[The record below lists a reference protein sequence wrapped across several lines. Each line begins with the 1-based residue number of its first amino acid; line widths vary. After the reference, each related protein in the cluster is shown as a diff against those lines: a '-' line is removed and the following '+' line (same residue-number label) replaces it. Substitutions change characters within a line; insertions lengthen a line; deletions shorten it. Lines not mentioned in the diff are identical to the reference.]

1 MYDVIVLGAAAAG
14 SSAAVYA
21 ARRKVSVRLIAG
33 DFGGEIALTGEVE
46 NYLGFNKIRGFELAQ
61 KMKEQVE
68 YNEVPYD
75 LGFLA
80 TKIKKNKDGFEVTAK
95 NINGEEKKYQ
105 TKTVIVATGAH
116 PKHLG
121 VPGEKEFFH
130 KGLTYC
136 ALCDAPLFKNKVVAV
151 VGGGNGAISSALMLA
166 QFAAKVYIII
176 RKAELSGEA
185 VLVERLKKESK
196 IELVNNTEITKVV
209 GEKFVTGLEGKEKGG
224 KKKKL
229 ELQGVFLSIGWEPNS
244 DFIDFVKKNERNE
257 IEIDRRA
264 ATSAPGIYAA
274 GDVTDVPYKQLIL
287 AAGMGAAAALSVID
301 YLNRTHN
308 T

>member
-1 MYDVIVLGAAAAG
+1 MYDLVVLGAAAAG

-21 ARRKVSVRLIAG
+21 ARRKINLRLITG

-61 KMKEQVE
+61 KMKEQVD
-68 YNEVPYD
+68 YNNVPYD
-75 LGFLA
+75 LGFLV
-80 TKIKKNKDGFEVTAK
+80 TKVKKIKDVFEVTAK

-105 TKTVIVATGAH
+105 TKTVIIAAGAH

-121 VPGEKEFFH
+121 ISGEKEFFH

-166 QFAAKVYIII
+166 QFATKVYVVI
-176 RKAELSGEA
+176 RRAELSGEA
-185 VLVERLKKESK
+185 VLVERLRKESK
-196 IELVNNTEITKVV
+196 IELINNATTTKVI
-209 GEKFVTGLEGKEKGG
+209 GEKFVTGLAYEEKGG
-224 KKKKL
+224 KIKKL
-229 ELQGVFLSIGWEPNS
+229 ELQGIFVSIGWEPNS
-244 DFIDFVKKNERNE
+244 DFIDFVKKNERGE

-264 ATSAPGIYAA
+264 ATSMPGIYAA
-274 GDVTDVPYKQLIL
+274 GDVTDAPYKQLIL
-287 AAGMGAAAALSVID
+287 AAGMGATAALSAID
-301 YLNRTHN
+301 YLNRK
-308 T
+308 

>member
-1 MYDVIVLGAAAAG
+1 MFDLIVLGGGAAG

-21 ARRKVSVRLIAG
+21 ARRKVNVRLITG

-68 YNEVPYD
+68 YNNVPCD

-80 TKIKKNKDGFEVTAK
+80 TKIKKIKDGFEVTAK
-95 NINGEEKKYQ
+95 DINGEEKKYQ
-105 TKTVIVATGAH
+105 TKTVIIAAGAH

-121 VPGEKEFFH
+121 IPGEKEFFH

-136 ALCDAPLFKNKVVAV
+136 ALCDAPLFKNKAVAV

-166 QFAAKVYIII
+166 QFAAKVYVVI
-176 RKAELSGEA
+176 RKPELSGEA

-196 IELVNNTEITKVV
+196 IELVNNTEITKIV
-209 GEKFVTGLEGKEKGG
+209 GEKFVTGLEGKEKGD

-229 ELQGVFLSIGWEPNS
+229 DLQGVFISIGWSPNS

-264 ATSAPGIYAA
+264 ATSVPGVYAA
-274 GDVTDVPYKQLIL
+274 GDVTDAPYKQLIL
-287 AAGMGAAAALSVID
+287 AAGMGATAALSAID
-301 YLNRTHN
+301 YLNRTHSM
-308 T
+308 

>member
-1 MYDVIVLGAAAAG
+1 MYDLIVLGAAAAG

-21 ARRKVSVRLIAG
+21 ARRKINLRLITG

-68 YNEVPYD
+68 YNNVPYD

-80 TKIKKNKDGFEVTAK
+80 TKVKKIKDGFEVTAK
-95 NINGEEKKYQ
+95 NVNGEEKKYQ
-105 TKTVIVATGAH
+105 TKTVVVAAGAH

-151 VGGGNGAISSALMLA
+151 IGGGNGAISSALMLA
-166 QFAAKVYIII
+166 QFAAKVYVVI

-209 GEKFVTGLEGKEKGG
+209 GEKFVTGLEGKEKDG
-224 KKKKL
+224 KIKKL

-244 DFIDFVKKNERNE
+244 DFIDFVKKNERGE

-264 ATSAPGIYAA
+264 ATSEPGIYAA
-274 GDVTDVPYKQLIL
+274 GDVTDAPYKQLIL
-287 AAGMGAAAALSVID
+287 AAGMGATAALSAID
-301 YLNRTHN
+301 YLNRK
-308 T
+308 

>member
-1 MYDVIVLGAAAAG
+1 MYDVIVLGGAAAG

-21 ARRKVSVRLIAG
+21 ARRKVSVRLVAG

-244 DFIDFVKKNERNE
+244 DFIDFVKKNERSE

-264 ATSAPGIYAA
+264 ATSVPGIYAA
-274 GDVTDVPYKQLIL
+274 GDVTDAPYKQLIL
-287 AAGMGAAAALSVID
+287 AAGMGATAALSAID
-301 YLNRTHN
+301 YLNRK
-308 T
+308 

>member
-244 DFIDFVKKNERNE
+244 DFIDFVKKNERSE

-264 ATSAPGIYAA
+264 ATSVPGIYAA
-274 GDVTDVPYKQLIL
+274 GDVTDAPYKQLIL
-287 AAGMGAAAALSVID
+287 AAGMGATAALSAID
-301 YLNRTHN
+301 YLNRK
-308 T
+308 